1 MIGIIIFISFKE
13 DTVYGKCE
21 MFSLSLIPVP
31 YQCKLFFSHK
41 GCESGNLGSILGLG
55 RSPGEGN
62 GNPLQFLPG
71 EFHGHRSLMGQ

>member
-31 YQCKLFFSHK
+31 HQCKLFSSHK
-41 GCESGNLGSILGLG
+41 GCESGILVFL
-55 RSPGEGN
+55 SLFFLAVEGK
-62 GNPLQFLPG
+62 GG
-71 EFHGHRSLMGQ
+71 